1 MHKRRTGT
9 CIALAGAYLALSLI
23 ISFARL
29 GHVLPHLA
37 VLLIAVSFI
46 SIAAVMLA
54 QIGFTVSLSR
64 LQMKPAAT
72 LLTGL
77 AGALV
82 LAAVILISTHLKS
95 KAIPVVLGI
104 SLARDLCIMVLAA
117 SVGYGLSFIIR
128 EPNILLPVG
137 LCAAIVDFWGVN
149 WGPVNHVLTKAPKVV
164 KAVSVA
170 VPTPVPGLPS
180 TTIGP
185 GDFVFLALF
194 FGVLYKFRMNV
205 KGSFW
210 LGYALLVLSMFAVLI
225 FNVPVPALVP
235 MGVAVIIM
243 NLKEFKLSR
252 EEMLSTAIVAVFL
265 SALLAAIS
273 IFIFKR

>member
-1 MHKRRTGT
+1 MHLRRTGM
-9 CIALAGAYLALSLI
+9 CIALAGAYLALSLT

-29 GHVLPHLA
+29 GNLVPRLA

-46 SIAAVMLA
+46 SIAAVMLM
-54 QIGFTVSLSR
+54 QLGFTVSLSR
-64 LQMKPAAT
+64 LQMKPAGTIIMGAVS
-72 LLTGL
+72 
-77 AGALV
+77 ALV
-82 LAAVILISTHLKS
+82 LAAVILVSAHIKS
-95 KAIPVVLGI
+95 KAVPVAIGL
-104 SLARDLCIMVLAA
+104 SLARDLSIIVLAG
-117 SVGYGLSFIIR
+117 SVGYGISFIIR
-128 EPNILLPVG
+128 EPGILLPVG

-164 KAVSVA
+164 NAVSVA

-205 KGSFW
+205 KGTFW

-225 FNVPVPALVP
+225 FGLPIPALVP
-235 MGVAVIIM
+235 MGIAVILANI
-243 NLKEFKLSR
+243 KKFKLSR

-265 SALLAAIS
+265 SVLLTAIS